1 MSNIKL
7 LDCTLRDGGYINDW
21 RWGYTCA
28 RDIIRTLA
36 RAGVDVVEV
45 GFLRDIEQ
53 YDPGITLANTIDEL
67 NRLLPDDA
75 PAGVEFSGMAMRSNY
90 TLSKLA
96 PYSGKGIS
104 IIRITAHD
112 YDLEDGLAFAAAV
125 KDLGYKVSINPIN
138 IMGYSDGELRA
149 MLQKVNAIRPW
160 QFSVVDTFGSMH
172 RRDLKRIVGL
182 ADGILDP
189 SIRLGLHLHEN
200 LSLSFCL
207 AQDFLGL
214 GLDRDVTVDGSLMG
228 MGRIPGNLPIEL
240 IADHLNAEY
249 GAHYDIDELMD
260 AIQDHIA
267 PLKGEAQWGYTPAY
281 FLSAR
286 FNLHRNYAE
295 YYLGKGDLTNR
306 DINHILSGIPH
317 SKATVFDAAYA
328 DRLYEEYRRRNI
340 DDTAA
345 LAALGQAFAGK
356 TVLVM
361 APGASLGTL
370 AGQAAVAAARK
381 TADVTVSANF
391 VPDFCTPDYAF
402 FTNGK
407 RLDRLTACPC
417 PLVLTSNLRP
427 AYEKRAGALTVNYD
441 RLAKADHHSSNSV
454 LMLLRL
460 LYLCGARTVLLAG
473 ADGYRTGTPA
483 YLDDSLHTHTDRDE
497 AYNAWMAGAIA
508 SCGLPVYF
516 VTPSAYDRRA

>member
-1 MSNIKL
+1 MGNIKL

-21 RWGYTCA
+21 RWGFACA
-28 RDIIRTLA
+28 KDIIRTLA

-53 YDPGITLANTIDEL
+53 YDPDITLANTIDEL
-67 NRLLPDDA
+67 NRLLPSDA

-90 TLSKLA
+90 TLGKLA
-96 PYSGKGIS
+96 PYAGHGIS
-104 IIRITAHD
+104 VIRITAHD
-112 YDLEDGLAFAAAV
+112 YDLLDGLGFAAAV
-125 KDLGYKVSINPIN
+125 KALGYKVSVNPIN
-138 IMGYSDGELRA
+138 IMGYSDDELRA
-149 MLQKVNAIRPW
+149 MLAKVSAIKPW
-160 QFSVVDTFGSMH
+160 QFSVVDTFGSM
-172 RRDLKRIVGL
+172 RRADLKRIVGL

-189 SIRLGLHLHEN
+189 GIRLGLHLHEN

-207 AQDFLGL
+207 AQDFLDMGL
-214 GLDRDVTVDGSLMG
+214 ARDVTVDGSLMG

-240 IADHLNAEY
+240 IADHLNAEH

-317 SKATVFDAAYA
+317 AKATVFDAAYA
-328 DRLYEEYRRRNI
+328 EALYEEYRRRNI
-340 DDTAA
+340 DDSTAMAA
-345 LAALGQAFAGK
+345 LEKAFGGK
-356 TVLVM
+356 TVLVL
-361 APGASLGTL
+361 APGASLGTA
-370 AGQAAVAAARK
+370 AGQSAVQAAK
-381 TADVTVSANF
+381 ADAVVSANF
-391 VPDFCTPDYAF
+391 VPDLCTPDYAF
-402 FTNGK
+402 FANGK

-417 PLVLTSNLRP
+417 PLVLTSSLRSP
-427 AYEKRAGALTVNYD
+427 RQGALTVNYD
-441 RLAKADHHSSNSV
+441 RLAGSDHHSSNSV

-460 LYLCGARTVLLAG
+460 LRLCGAKSVLLAG
-473 ADGYRTGTPA
+473 ADGYGSGAPA
-483 YLDDSLHTHTDRDE
+483 YLDSSLHAHTDRGE
-497 AYNAWMAGAIA
+497 AYNAWMAGAINA
-508 SCGLPVYF
+508 CGLPVRF
-516 VTPSAYDRRA
+516 VTPSAYDRPL